1 MLYGTLPCFGIH
13 RKRLSYTLRIAFT
26 YLALL
31 ALVASTAMLLR
42 RVFEVKN
49 NLFLYHIFTPV
60 EYLLFCLIYYR
71 AFESSVLRK
80 SVLWSIIG
88 FVVVCIYLSLF
99 VEPLEINNSYA
110 KVIESLLI
118 TVWVLLYFRQLVSAD
133 KIINFNK
140 EPLVWI
146 SLGLLTYFIG
156 NLFTEGMFNLL
167 VKEYAPLA
175 QRLYSYTY
183 LFEYN
188 LFLQMN
194 IALFCRQIFKENAK
208 T

>member
-1 MLYGTLPCFGIH
+1 
-13 RKRLSYTLRIAFT
+13 LSYTLRIAFT